1 VKDRKFSFLIE
12 LAKLQFAEGGTGD
25 GTSSWIMAMPLGKYK
40 HPDYGMIDITPER
53 VSRFADNVNNNARG
67 IALDIDYDHKEY
79 SGEAAGWVTQ
89 AEAKPDGLWLLVDW
103 TQKAYEAIK
112 SKAYRYFSPEFDDAW
127 SDPRTGEKFKDVLFG
142 GGITNRPFLK
152 GIQPL
157 NLSEFYTDRKV
168 ALKENGSMDPEQIKE
183 LAAKLGL
190 GDNATPEMLFGA
202 LMMKLGGDAKPA
214 DPPKSD
220 ANPPDPNQPPAGP
233 DPTKKNEENGA
244 PVTQQFSE
252 EIKNSPLVKKLT
264 EALETQSKKFAEME
278 LASNIK
284 RLNEAATKGGHVL
297 AQPIEA
303 GITKLLSEST
313 SDEYTETLIKTLS
326 EMLSEVGPEA
336 GEKGGQHKQLTD
348 NDGSSAKKF
357 NDAVK
362 AKMASEKISYADAA
376 VLVASEDSDSYEAHR
391 NESYIKDGE

>member
-1 VKDRKFSFLIE
+1 MKDHKFSFLIE
-12 LAKLQFAEGGTGD
+12 LAKLKFDEGSNGD

-53 VSRFADNVNNNARG
+53 VSRFADNVNKNARG

-79 SGEAAGWVTQ
+79 SGEAAGWVKQ

-183 LAAKLGL
+183 LAAKLNL
-190 GDNATPEMLFGA
+190 GDNVTPEMLFGA
-202 LMMKLGGDAKPA
+202 LMMKLGGGEDKVDPPA
-214 DPPKSD
+214 DPTKSD
-220 ANPPDPNQPPAGP
+220 PDPAAEP
-233 DPTKKNEENGA
+233 DPAKKNEENGA

-278 LASNIK
+278 LATNIK
-284 RLNEAATKGGHVL
+284 KLNEAAEKGGHVL

-313 SDEYTETLIKTLS
+313 SDEYTETLVKTFS
-326 EMLSEVGPEA
+326 DMLSEVGPEV

-362 AKMASEKISYADAA
+362 AKMASEKLSYADAA
-376 VLVASEDSDSYEAHR
+376 VAVASEDSDSYEAHR

>member
-1 VKDRKFSFLIE
+1 
-12 LAKLQFAEGGTGD
+12 
-25 GTSSWIMAMPLGKYK
+25 
-40 HPDYGMIDITPER
+40 
-53 VSRFADNVNNNARG
+53 
-67 IALDIDYDHKEY
+67 
-79 SGEAAGWVTQ
+79 
-89 AEAKPDGLWLLVDW
+89 
-103 TQKAYEAIK
+103 
-112 SKAYRYFSPEFDDAW
+112 
-127 SDPRTGEKFKDVLFG
+127 
-142 GGITNRPFLK
+142 
-152 GIQPL
+152 
-157 NLSEFYTDRKV
+157 
-168 ALKENGSMDPEQIKE
+168 MDPEQIKE

-284 RLNEAATKGGHVL
+284 RLNEAAEKGGHII
-297 AQPIEA
+297 AQPLEA
-303 GITKLLSEST
+303 AITKLLSEST
-313 SDEYTETLIKTLS
+313 SDTYTETLVKTFS
-326 EMLSEVGPEA
+326 DMLSEVGPET

-348 NDGSSAKKF
+348 QDTSSGKKF

-362 AKMASEKISYADAA
+362 ARMLSDRIGYAEAA
-376 VLVASEDSDSYEAHR
+376 VLVASEDNDSYEAHR

>member
-1 VKDRKFSFLIE
+1 
-12 LAKLQFAEGGTGD
+12 
-25 GTSSWIMAMPLGKYK
+25 
-40 HPDYGMIDITPER
+40 
-53 VSRFADNVNNNARG
+53 
-67 IALDIDYDHKEY
+67 
-79 SGEAAGWVTQ
+79 
-89 AEAKPDGLWLLVDW
+89 
-103 TQKAYEAIK
+103 
-112 SKAYRYFSPEFDDAW
+112 
-127 SDPRTGEKFKDVLFG
+127 
-142 GGITNRPFLK
+142 
-152 GIQPL
+152 
-157 NLSEFYTDRKV
+157 
-168 ALKENGSMDPEQIKE
+168 MDPEQIKE

-202 LMMKLGGDAKPA
+202 LMMKLGGGDSKPA

-220 ANPPDPNQPPAGP
+220 ANPPDPNQPPAA